1 LNTSSSLV
9 VVGVVQIMVVVQVVV
24 GFAQTQ
30 GLLLLLERLTPLP
43 LVLEEQQ
50 AEVLLMDKTVITRF
64 LALLHLLAVVLE
76 QTM

>member
-1 LNTSSSLV
+1 V

-30 GLLLLLERLTPLP
+30 GLLLLLERLTSLP

-50 AEVLLMDKTVITRF
+50 AEVLLMGKMVMIQF

>member
-1 LNTSSSLV
+1 LSQA

-30 GLLLLLERLTPLP
+30 GLLLLLGRLTPLP

-50 AEVLLMDKTVITRF
+50 AEVLLMGKMVIIQF
-64 LALLHLLAVVLE
+64 LALLHLLVVVLE